1 MDFYNSGQQFE
12 FVGITHEPDGDESV
26 ELMDG
31 VNNSFAVMKMN
42 ESDNEFANRIE
53 RIESRMNHF
62 QNQNV
67 KRFSS
72 QEKSLAEMSAMRAK
86 GNNRN

>member
-1 MDFYNSGQQFE
+1 MDFYNSDQQFE
-12 FVGITHEPDGDESV
+12 FVSITHEPDGDESV

-31 VNNSFAVMKMN
+31 VNNSFAVMN
-42 ESDNEFANRIE
+42 ESDNEFADRIE

-62 QNQNV
+62 QNQNE